1 MCAGGRCQRQGLQG
15 QGASCSRKGR
25 AGQVGEG
32 LHPCQAAVSP
42 LLMVTGEGVSRQLMR
57 TAEDGNWK
65 SLLPF
70 QRTGKWK
77 PDKWEFKRSEMSKGK
92 E

>member
-1 MCAGGRCQRQGLQG
+1 
-15 QGASCSRKGR
+15 
-25 AGQVGEG
+25 
-32 LHPCQAAVSP
+32 
-42 LLMVTGEGVSRQLMR
+42 MR

-65 SLLPF
+65 LLLLF

-77 PDKWEFKRSEMSKGK
+77 WDKWEFKRREVSRGK